1 MTYRII
7 QYENYPN
14 SGPEKRVAIL
24 FDGETVKVWL
34 SDGSTDVHPII
45 IPTDTGIEIIGAIS
59 EINRIG
65 NFIDHIG
72 VQ

>member
-7 QYENYPN
+7 QYENNPN
-14 SGPEKRVAIL
+14 SGPEKRVAVI

-34 SDGSTDVHPII
+34 TDGGSLGTQPII
-45 IPTDTGIEIIGAIS
+45 IPADTGIEIVGAIS

-65 NFIDHIG
+65 NYISING
-72 VQ
+72 V